1 MSCINGLSH
10 YYWDAEKI
18 HQVPKYKMS
27 GRELKD
33 YQVWEEA
40 QADESK
46 HKLIRNRKRKLVERS
61 EESWVLGF
69 TGRKLIQ
76 RRKQK
81 IVETLA
87 SIAVRSLVSSTGE
100 GLT

>member
-1 MSCINGLSH
+1 M
-10 YYWDAEKI
+10 
-18 HQVPKYKMS
+18 PKYKVS

-33 YQVWEEA
+33 YQMWEA

-69 TGRKLIQ
+69 TDRKLIQ

-81 IVETLA
+81 MVEKLA
-87 SIAVRSLVSSTGE
+87 SIAVRSLVSSTGKVVYVC
-100 GLT
+100 LT